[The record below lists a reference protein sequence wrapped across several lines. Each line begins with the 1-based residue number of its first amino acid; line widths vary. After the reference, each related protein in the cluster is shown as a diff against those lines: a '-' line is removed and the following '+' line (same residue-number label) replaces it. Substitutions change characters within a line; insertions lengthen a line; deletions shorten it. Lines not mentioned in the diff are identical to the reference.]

1 MASKIL
7 TGDEVEVIRGKDRGA
22 RGRVRQHLTSE
33 GKVIVDGVNIVRKHM
48 PRQQNIRQ
56 GGIIETEAPLDK
68 SKVMVICPSCD
79 LPVRVGFRINERGE
93 KERWCRHC
101 DAVIPRPE
109 VA

>member
-7 TGDEVEVIRGKDRGA
+7 VGDEVEVIRGKDRGL
-22 RGRVRQHLTSE
+22 RGRVRQHDA
-33 GKVIVDGVNIVRKHM
+33 GDGVVIVDGVNIVRKHV
-48 PRQQNIRQ
+48 PRQANIRQ
-56 GGIIETEAPLDK
+56 GGIIETEAPLNK

-79 LPVRVGFRINERGE
+79 LPVRVGFRINDEGE
-93 KERWCRHC
+93 KERYCHQC